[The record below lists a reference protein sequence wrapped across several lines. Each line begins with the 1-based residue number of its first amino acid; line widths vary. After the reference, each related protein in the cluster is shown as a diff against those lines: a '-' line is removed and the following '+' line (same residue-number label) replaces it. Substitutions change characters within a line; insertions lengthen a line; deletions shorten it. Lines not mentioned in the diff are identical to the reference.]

1 MCNLYQK
8 KKLSCR
14 DRPTPGVV
22 YDEIRQDN
30 DVIKGIGAF
39 YAKNHIE
46 LLGPIGLDVAYDENN
61 IR

>member
-1 MCNLYQK
+1 MTDQHQVWSMMK
-8 KKLSCR
+8 
-14 DRPTPGVV
+14 T
-22 YDEIRQDN
+22 RQDN
-30 DVIKGIGAF
+30 NVIKGIGAF

>member
-8 KKLSCR
+8 KNY
-14 DRPTPGVV
+14 DVV
-22 YDEIRQDN
+22 TDQHQVWSMMKTRQDN
-30 DVIKGIGAF
+30 DVIKGIDAV